1 MGMILREAEIVYK
14 PGKRIDAARQVRSS
28 YHVSEVLREY
38 GLADKTQENFVV
50 LFLNSKHAILGIQT
64 VAIGSL
70 NEVTVHP
77 REVFRGAIMAGAAAV
92 IIAHNHPS
100 GDTDPST
107 DDMRITQRLI
117 EVGKLVGIPVLDHII
132 LGEPRHFSFAED
144 HPTIF

>member
-1 MGMILREAEIVYK
+1 MGMILREAEVVYR
-14 PGKRIDAARQVRSS
+14 PGKRIDAPRKVRSS
-28 YHVSEVLREY
+28 YDASEVLKGY
-38 GLADKTQENFVV
+38 GLADKTQEHFVV
-50 LFLNSKHAILGIQT
+50 LYLNSKHMILGVQT
-64 VAIGSL
+64 VAMGSL

-107 DDMRITQRLI
+107 DDMRITQRMI
-117 EVGKLVGIPVLDHII
+117 EVGKLVGIPVLDHIVV
-132 LGEPRHFSFAED
+132 GEPRHYSFAED